1 MALPPIKEELQNLL
15 RKLGFKPNALY
26 RIRFGGVVGKLA
38 LIAFGAL
45 ATIAVVAYKGSGPY
59 IEWGCLAVI
68 ALIGLRG
75 IGAISSYAE
84 KHPNEATLE
93 GLEVLALKE
102 LENQFAAKGFP
113 EIPDQTPV
121 ERTLT
126 IDTVKLPAERGN
138 K

>member
-15 RKLGFKPNALY
+15 RKLGLKPNALY
-26 RIRFGGVVGKLA
+26 RIRFGGVVGKVA
-38 LIAFGAL
+38 LIASAAL
-45 ATIAVVAYKGSGPY
+45 AAIAVVAFKGSGPY
-59 IEWGCLAVI
+59 ILWGCLVAI

-102 LENQFAAKGFP
+102 IENQFAAKGFP
-113 EIPDQTPV
+113 QIPDQVPV
-121 ERTLT
+121 ARTLT
-126 IDTVKLPAERGN
+126 LDTVKPPAQGEST
-138 K
+138 